1 VAPKP
6 AAKTAS
12 EDETATL
19 LKQLL
24 AIELWRGGLSQS
36 EIRKRLGV
44 GMNVVNEWLKGVS
57 REIRAKQVD

>member
-1 VAPKP
+1 MAKAPP
-6 AAKTAS
+6 D
-12 EDETATL
+12 DETATL

-24 AIELWRGGLSQS
+24 AIELWRGGVSQS

-57 REIRAKQVD
+57 REIRVKHGD